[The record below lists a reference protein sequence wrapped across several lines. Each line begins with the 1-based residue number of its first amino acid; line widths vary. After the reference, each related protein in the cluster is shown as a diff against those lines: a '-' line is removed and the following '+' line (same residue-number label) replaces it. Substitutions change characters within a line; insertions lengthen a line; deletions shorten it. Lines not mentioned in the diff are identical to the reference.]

1 MAELIDR
8 SLPPSGARLHSLGVL
23 ELTCQRC
30 ERVTYLA
37 ADAAMKET
45 GHPCPNALCK
55 LQEQA
60 SGRASMH
67 NVKVHLNPGQEA
79 TDFIKE
85 HGLNPQPRYNIPP
98 TPWQMI
104 TS

>member
-8 SLPPSGARLHSLGVL
+8 SSPSGARKHLLGVL
-23 ELTCQRC
+23 ELTCQGC
-30 ERVTYLA
+30 QRVTYLA
-37 ADAAMKET
+37 ADSAMPET
-45 GHPCPNALCK
+45 GHPCPSLLCK
-55 LQEQA
+55 IREDQMR
-60 SGRASMH
+60 RASMH
-67 NVKVHLNPGQEA
+67 TVRVYLQPGQEA
-79 TDFIKE
+79 EDFIKE